1 MRAVNNSI
9 LLRMNSL
16 PDLKVENRKV
26 KDEMET
32 KPKENAS
39 QFYGVERSVLPVAKM
54 HINRAMSTRNPRTK
68 HMVNFSSFLLVN
80 CSK

>member
-26 KDEMET
+26 KDEIET
-32 KPKENAS
+32 KPNENAS
-39 QFYGVERSVLPVAKM
+39 QLYDVERSGLSVPKLY
-54 HINRAMSTRNPRTK
+54 INRAMSTRNPRTK
-68 HMVNFSSFLLVN
+68 HMVNFS
-80 CSK
+80 